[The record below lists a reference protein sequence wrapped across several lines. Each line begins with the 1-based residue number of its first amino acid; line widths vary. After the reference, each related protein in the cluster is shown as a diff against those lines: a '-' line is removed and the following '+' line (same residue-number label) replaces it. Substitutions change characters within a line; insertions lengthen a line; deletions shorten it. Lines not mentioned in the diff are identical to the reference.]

1 MKVLIV
7 GNGGR
12 EHALAWKMA
21 QSPKVQ
27 QVYVAPGNGG
37 TARDKTLV
45 NVPITD
51 VKALRQWAQDNQVVL
66 TVVGPEAPL
75 AAGVVDEF
83 RAHHMRIF
91 GPTQA
96 AAQLESS
103 KAFSKAFM
111 ARHAIPTAEFDTFT
125 DPVAAHAYVDRMG
138 APIVV
143 KADGLAA
150 GKGVVVAMTL
160 AEAHEA
166 IDFMLLDN
174 TLGVA
179 HNAGADGLAVP
190 RVVIEEFLQGEE
202 ASFIVLCDGKN
213 VTALATSQDHKRLLD
228 ADEGPNTGGMGAYSP
243 APVVTAE
250 VHARAMRE
258 VILPTIRGMEKDGI
272 PYTGFLYA
280 GLMIDA
286 QGKPKTLEFN
296 CRMGDPETQ
305 PIMMRLKSDLFD
317 VMMAATAEGLDK
329 IELEWDRRVAL
340 GVVMAAAGY
349 PMNPRKGDAITGLP
363 SDQLDAMVFHAGTAQ
378 QGEQTVTS
386 GGRVL
391 CVTALADS
399 VKQAQQKAYELAQG
413 IHFDGMQYRRD
424 IGYRAIKH

>member
-1 MKVLIV
+1 MKVLVV
-7 GNGGR
+7 GGGGR
-12 EHALAWKMA
+12 EHALAWKLS
-21 QSPKVQ
+21 QSERIQKVF
-27 QVYVAPGNGG
+27 VAPGNGG
-37 TARDKTLV
+37 TARDPNLID
-45 NVPITD
+45 VPITD
-51 VKALRQWAQDNQVVL
+51 VNALLQWAQQEKIDL

-75 AAGVVDEF
+75 AAGVVDVF
-83 RAHHMRIF
+83 RAHGMRIF

-111 ARHAIPTAEFDTFT
+111 KRHGIPTAIYETFT
-125 DPVAAHAYVDRMG
+125 DPALAHAYIDKMG

-150 GKGVVVAMTL
+150 GKGVVVAMS
-160 AEAHEA
+160 AEEAHAA

-174 TLGVA
+174 TLGVI
-179 HNAGADGLAVP
+179 HNAGADGAALP

-202 ASFIVLCDGKN
+202 ASFIVMCDGKN
-213 VTALATSQDHKRLLD
+213 VVALATSQDHKRLLD
-228 ADEGPNTGGMGAYSP
+228 KDEGPNTGGMGAYSP
-243 APVVTAE
+243 APVVSAQ

-258 VILPTIRGMEKDGI
+258 VIMPTIKGMEKDGI

-286 QGKPKTLEFN
+286 KGHPKTLEFN

-305 PIMMRLKSDLFD
+305 PIMMRLKSDLVE
-317 VMMAATAEGLDK
+317 VMLAATSEKLDT
-329 IELEWDRRVAL
+329 IELEWDRRTAL

-349 PMNPRKGDAITGLP
+349 PVSPRKGDVVSGLP
-363 SDQLDAMVFHAGTAQ
+363 KDELDAMVFHAGTEAKD
-378 QGEQTVTS
+378 GQTMTS

-391 CVTALADS
+391 CVTVLADS
-399 VKQAQQKAYELAQG
+399 VKQAQQKAYEVAKG
-413 IHFDGMQYRRD
+413 IHFDGQQYRRD
-424 IGYRAIKH
+424 IGFRAIKS

>member
-7 GNGGR
+7 GSGGR
-12 EHALAWKMA
+12 EHAMAWKLA
-21 QSPKVQ
+21 QSPKLQ

-37 TARDKTLV
+37 TAKDKNLV

-51 VKALRQWAQDNQVVL
+51 LVLLRQWALDNGIGL
-66 TVVGPEAPL
+66 TLVGPEAPL
-75 AAGVVDEF
+75 AAGIVDDF
-83 RAHHMRIF
+83 RTHGLRIF
-91 GPTQA
+91 GPTRA

-111 ARHAIPTAEFDTFT
+111 QRHGIPTAEFETFT
-125 DPVAAHAYVDRMG
+125 DAALAHAYVDRLG

-160 AEAHEA
+160 AQAHEA

-174 TLGVA
+174 ALGVA
-179 HNAGADGLAVP
+179 HNAGVA

-202 ASFIVLCDGKN
+202 ASFMVLCDGKN
-213 VTALATSQDHKRLLD
+213 VAALATSQDHKRLLD
-228 ADEGPNTGGMGAYSP
+228 RDEGPNTGGMGAYSP

-272 PYTGFLYA
+272 TYTGFLYA
-280 GLMIDA
+280 GLMIDP
-286 QGKPKTLEFN
+286 QGRIKTLEFN

-305 PIMMRLKSDLFD
+305 PILMRLKSDLFE
-317 VMMAATAEGLDK
+317 VLMAATGEGLNQL
-329 IELEWDRRVAL
+329 EMEWDRRVAL

-349 PMNPRKGDAITGLP
+349 PLDPRKGDAVTGLP
-363 SDQLDAMVFHAGTAQ
+363 KDLNDVMVFHAGTTEKDGQ
-378 QGEQTVTS
+378 ILTS

-399 VKQAQQKAYELAQG
+399 VKQAQQKAYQAAIPVAFE
-413 IHFDGMQYRRD
+413 GMQMRQD
-424 IGYRAIKH
+424 IGYRAIKN

>member
-1 MKVLIV
+1 MKVLVV

-12 EHALAWKMA
+12 EHAMAWKLA
-21 QSPKVQ
+21 QSPRVQ

-37 TARDKTLV
+37 TARDKSLV

-51 VKALRQWAQDNQVVL
+51 IPQLRQWAQDNQIGL

-75 AAGVVDEF
+75 AAGIVDDF
-83 RAHHMRIF
+83 RAHGLRIF
-91 GPTQA
+91 GPTQK

-111 ARHAIPTAEFDTFT
+111 ERHNIPTAEFETFT
-125 DPVAAHAYVDRMG
+125 DPVAAHAYVDRKG

-150 GKGVVVAMTL
+150 GKGVVVAMSL

-166 IDFMLLDN
+166 IDFMLVDN
-174 TLGVA
+174 TLGVT
-179 HNAGADGLAVP
+179 HNAGGA

-228 ADEGPNTGGMGAYSP
+228 ADQGPNTGGMGAYSP

-258 VILPTIRGMEKDGI
+258 VIMPTIKGMEKDGI

-305 PIMMRLKSDLFD
+305 PILMRLKSDLVD
-317 VMMAATAEGLDK
+317 VMLAATAEGLDK
-329 IELEWDRRVAL
+329 IDLEWDRRVAL

-349 PMNPRKGDAITGLP
+349 PLNPRKGDAISGLP
-363 SDQLDAMVFHAGTAQ
+363 ADAEDAMVFHAGTTEKDGQ
-378 QGEQTVTS
+378 ILTS

-399 VKQAQQKAYELAQG
+399 VRLAQQKAYQTASSIQ
-413 IHFDGMQYRRD
+413 FDGMQFRKD
-424 IGYRAIKH
+424 IGFRAIKS